1 MRKVSIVLELDSD
14 EQSHYLEKHLRE
26 NMFPG
31 KVISYANLPDTSELY
46 EKSSHFKNLVKAV
59 KSAQWERDTFINENN
74 NL

>member
-1 MRKVSIVLELDSD
+1 MSRKVSIVLNLDSD

-46 EKSSHFKNLVKAV
+46 ETNPTFKKLVKAV
-59 KSAQWERDTFINENN
+59 KDAQRTRDRFINENN
-74 NL
+74 